1 MSHPLLIRPAVPEDA
16 PALAAVYAPYVEQTA
31 ITFEYN
37 VPTAAEF
44 AQRIAHTLEHY
55 PYLVAEQS
63 GRIVGYAY
71 AGAFGSRAAYD
82 WSVEMSVYL
91 AMDCRGSGI
100 GTQLYHALEGEL
112 KKRGFRSAEAC
123 IAYIDPEDEYLT
135 QSSVRF
141 HERLG
146 YRMVGCF
153 DRCAYKFGRWYD
165 MVWMEKHLAPHENGP
180 WPMKTPLGR

>member
-16 PALAAVYAPYVEQTA
+16 PALAAVYAPYVERTA

-71 AGAFGSRAAYD
+71 AGAFG
-82 WSVEMSVYL
+82 
-91 AMDCRGSGI
+91 

-135 QSSVRF
+135 QGSVRF